1 MKLTLAELQT
11 ARDIDL
17 GTSTPMTIQQKRIN
31 GFADATD
38 DHQWIHTD
46 PERAQDG
53 PYGGTIAHGYL
64 ILSLIPH
71 MFLELVDLSDA
82 GMVVNYGLDRLRF
95 MTPVPTGSDIELR
108 AVLVSGQK
116 RLGGALCRVRCDVIA
131 KATGKRAVTAVIL
144 LLVLPPGTTLQG
156 ARSRDSA
163 DEAPVDTST
172 VDASQSS
179 SP

>member
-1 MKLTLAELQT
+1 MKLTLAELQA
-11 ARDIDL
+11 ARDLDL
-17 GTSTPMTIQQKRIN
+17 GTSSPITIRQSRID
-31 GFADATD
+31 GFANATD

-46 PERAQDG
+46 PERAKDG

-82 GMVVNYGLDRLRF
+82 GMVVNYGLDKLRF
-95 MTPVPTGSDIELR
+95 MAPVPTDTDIELR
-108 AVLVSGQK
+108 AKLVSGQK

-131 KATGKRAVTAVIL
+131 KTTGKRAVTAVIL
-144 LLVLPPGTTLQG
+144 LLVLPPDTTLQG
-156 ARSRDSA
+156 SS
-163 DEAPVDTST
+163 ESSS
-172 VDASQSS
+172 DASQPS